1 MTINVNPYCKS
12 NIGGLLELATVI
24 HTYARSTYHEFICRY
39 SVSLVM
45 PPVTFVFETPRSLAV
60 MSGDTHEIFHTYL
73 FQLDVEYFCKSKVLY
88 EIILK

>member
-1 MTINVNPYCKS
+1 MTINVNPYRKS

-24 HTYARSTYHEFICRY
+24 HTYSRSTYHEFIFRY

-60 MSGDTHEIFHTYL
+60 MSGDTHRDISYLSFPIECRIFL
-73 FQLDVEYFCKSKVLY
+73 
-88 EIILK
+88 